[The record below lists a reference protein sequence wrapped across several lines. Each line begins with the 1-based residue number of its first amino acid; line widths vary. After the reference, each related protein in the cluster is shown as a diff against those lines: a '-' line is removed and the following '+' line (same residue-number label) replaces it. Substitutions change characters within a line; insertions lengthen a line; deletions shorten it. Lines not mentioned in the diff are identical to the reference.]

1 MKNLFLLLF
10 IVTFFNSQSIA
21 QCDEYYVNELIAGND
36 DKCPVPDGSPVRF
49 CPGLNGIAVNGTTF
63 NVSRWDGMST
73 QYLTL
78 TKNGGIAGTMVLKL
92 KERELKINFYGCGG
106 SVTYSISLNE
116 RERREYKIVAERKR
130 KEEERRLAA
139 EKLRIEKLDNELH
152 QELLTH
158 LENQK
163 IGNALKVYT
172 RMSSSK
178 RNELKSKI
186 SKSFQ
191 TYYETKPVILSTTEI
206 KKVIEDNKQV
216 FSNFNVGAYNV
227 EIGVDGKTKGL
238 STVIS
243 LKPYVYKKAGFECK
257 RPSEF
262 SIDIEVTS
270 DYQLSVNSYYESG
283 KISDESSALASMVGT
298 KNYYWFIA
306 DDKKSER
313 VIVRSYKDYP
323 KSKYTNYTQIENVLY
338 SGSCSNVIEV
348 KLITIKK
355 TIANGIIV
363 KEDRNVSDCIKSKS

>member
-186 SKSFQ
+186 SKSF
-191 TYYETKPVILSTTEI
+191 
-206 KKVIEDNKQV
+206 
-216 FSNFNVGAYNV
+216 
-227 EIGVDGKTKGL
+227 
-238 STVIS
+238 
-243 LKPYVYKKAGFECK
+243 
-257 RPSEF
+257 
-262 SIDIEVTS
+262 
-270 DYQLSVNSYYESG
+270 
-283 KISDESSALASMVGT
+283 
-298 KNYYWFIA
+298 
-306 DDKKSER
+306 
-313 VIVRSYKDYP
+313 
-323 KSKYTNYTQIENVLY
+323 
-338 SGSCSNVIEV
+338 
-348 KLITIKK
+348 
-355 TIANGIIV
+355 
-363 KEDRNVSDCIKSKS
+363 